1 MNNGKR
7 ISIIGD
13 GAMGV
18 LYASML
24 SSFSPVTVF
33 SRNAERTEKRN
44 GNGIRV
50 ISREGEIICH
60 PVFSSDKSAISSSDL
75 VILFVKSTATVGV
88 IDEYKEYI
96 PEDAYIMTLQNGA
109 GHLEELRRYF
119 PEERIIIGVTEH
131 NASVIDDC
139 TINHGGC
146 GKTVISTSPEWVK
159 DAFSSAGIETEV
171 SDCVMRNIW
180 RKLLTNASLST
191 ATALLM
197 CSIDSLGRSSGA
209 FSIVEKLLEEAV
221 MVAAGDGYRFSYD
234 EVRRELYEK
243 TRTSHNA
250 YTSIY
255 SDLKNGRKTEV
266 DYISGYVTAMA
277 EVLGLDVPYQRAA
290 VDMIHAKEEISS
302 IGC

>member
-1 MNNGKR
+1 MSNEKR

-44 GNGIRV
+44 VNGIRV
-50 ISREGEIICH
+50 ISREGEIICR

-119 PEERIIIGVTEH
+119 SEERIIIGVTEH

-171 SDCVMRNIW
+171 SDCVMRDIW

-266 DYISGYVTAMA
+266 DYISGYVTARA
-277 EVLGLDVPYQRAA
+277 EVLGLDVPYQMAA

>member
-44 GNGIRV
+44 VNGIRV
-50 ISREGEIICH
+50 ISREGEIICR

-146 GKTVISTSPEWVK
+146 GKTVISTSSEWVK

-171 SDCVMRNIW
+171 SDCVMRDIW

-266 DYISGYVTAMA
+266 DYISGYVTARA

>member
-44 GNGIRV
+44 VNGIRV
-50 ISREGEIICH
+50 ISREGEIICR

-266 DYISGYVTAMA
+266 DYISGYVTARA

>member
-1 MNNGKR
+1 MSNGKR

-44 GNGIRV
+44 VNGIRV
-50 ISREGEIICH
+50 ISREGEIICR

-75 VILFVKSTATVGV
+75 VILFVKSTATAGA
-88 IDEYKEYI
+88 IEEYKEYI
-96 PEDAYIMTLQNGA
+96 PEGAYIMTLQNGA

-171 SDCVMRNIW
+171 SDCVMRDIW

-191 ATALLM
+191 ATALLT
-197 CSIDSLGRSSGA
+197 CSIDSLGRSSSA
-209 FSIVEKLLEEAV
+209 FSIVKKLLEEAV

-266 DYISGYVTAMA
+266 DYISGYVTARA
-277 EVLGLDVPYQRAA
+277 EALGLDVPYQRAA

>member
-44 GNGIRV
+44 VNGIRV
-50 ISREGEIICH
+50 ISREGEIICR

-119 PEERIIIGVTEH
+119 PKERIIIGVTEH

-171 SDCVMRNIW
+171 SDCVMRDIW

-266 DYISGYVTAMA
+266 DYISGYVTARA

>member
-1 MNNGKR
+1 
-7 ISIIGD
+7 
-13 GAMGV
+13 MGV

-44 GNGIRV
+44 VNGIRV
-50 ISREGEIICH
+50 ISREGEIICR

-96 PEDAYIMTLQNGA
+96 PEGAYIMTLQNGA

-146 GKTVISTSPEWVK
+146 GKTVISTSSEWVK

-171 SDCVMRNIW
+171 SDCVMRDIW

-266 DYISGYVTAMA
+266 DYISGYVTARA

>member
-1 MNNGKR
+1 
-7 ISIIGD
+7 
-13 GAMGV
+13 MGV

-44 GNGIRV
+44 VNGIRV
-50 ISREGEIICH
+50 ISREGEIICR

-171 SDCVMRNIW
+171 SDCVMRDIW

-209 FSIVEKLLEEAV
+209 FSIVEKQS
-221 MVAAGDGYRFSYD
+221 F
-234 EVRRELYEK
+234 
-243 TRTSHNA
+243 
-250 YTSIY
+250 
-255 SDLKNGRKTEV
+255 
-266 DYISGYVTAMA
+266 
-277 EVLGLDVPYQRAA
+277 
-290 VDMIHAKEEISS
+290 
-302 IGC
+302 

>member
-1 MNNGKR
+1 
-7 ISIIGD
+7 
-13 GAMGV
+13 MGV

-44 GNGIRV
+44 VNGIRV
-50 ISREGEIICH
+50 ISREGEIICR

-75 VILFVKSTATVGV
+75 VILFIKSTATVGV

-171 SDCVMRNIW
+171 SDCVMRDIW

-266 DYISGYVTAMA
+266 DYISGYVTARA

>member
-44 GNGIRV
+44 VNGIRV
-50 ISREGEIICH
+50 ISREGEIICR

-75 VILFVKSTATVGV
+75 VILFVKSTATAGA
-88 IDEYKEYI
+88 IEDYKEYI
-96 PEDAYIMTLQNGA
+96 PEGAYIMTLQNGA

-139 TINHGGC
+139 TINHGGS

-159 DAFSSAGIETEV
+159 DAFSSDGIETEV
-171 SDCVMRNIW
+171 SDFVMRDIW

-266 DYISGYVTAMA
+266 DYISGYVTARA

>member
-44 GNGIRV
+44 VNGIRV
-50 ISREGEIICH
+50 ISREGEIICR

-96 PEDAYIMTLQNGA
+96 PEGAYIMTLQNGA

-171 SDCVMRNIW
+171 SDFVMRDIW

-197 CSIDSLGRSSGA
+197 CSIDSLGRSSSA

-266 DYISGYVTAMA
+266 DYISGYVTARA
-277 EVLGLDVPYQRAA
+277 EALGLDVPYQRAA

>member
-1 MNNGKR
+1 
-7 ISIIGD
+7 
-13 GAMGV
+13 
-18 LYASML
+18 
-24 SSFSPVTVF
+24 
-33 SRNAERTEKRN
+33 
-44 GNGIRV
+44 
-50 ISREGEIICH
+50 
-60 PVFSSDKSAISSSDL
+60 
-75 VILFVKSTATVGV
+75 
-88 IDEYKEYI
+88 
-96 PEDAYIMTLQNGA
+96 MTLQNGA

-139 TINHGGC
+139 TINHGGS

-171 SDCVMRNIW
+171 SDFVMRDIW

-266 DYISGYVTAMA
+266 DYISGYVTARA

>member
-197 CSIDSLGRSSGA
+197 CSIDSLGRSFSA

-266 DYISGYVTAMA
+266 DYISGYVTARA

>member
-44 GNGIRV
+44 VNGIRV
-50 ISREGEIICH
+50 ISREGEIICR

-119 PEERIIIGVTEH
+119 PKERIIIGVTEH

-171 SDCVMRNIW
+171 SDCVMRDIW

-191 ATALLM
+191 ATALLT
-197 CSIDSLGRSSGA
+197 CSIDSLGRSSSA
-209 FSIVEKLLEEAV
+209 FSIVKKLLEEAV

-266 DYISGYVTAMA
+266 DYISGYVTARA
-277 EVLGLDVPYQRAA
+277 EALGLDVPYQRAA

>member
-1 MNNGKR
+1 
-7 ISIIGD
+7 
-13 GAMGV
+13 
-18 LYASML
+18 
-24 SSFSPVTVF
+24 
-33 SRNAERTEKRN
+33 
-44 GNGIRV
+44 
-50 ISREGEIICH
+50 
-60 PVFSSDKSAISSSDL
+60 
-75 VILFVKSTATVGV
+75 
-88 IDEYKEYI
+88 
-96 PEDAYIMTLQNGA
+96 MTLQNGA

-266 DYISGYVTAMA
+266 DYISGYVTARA

>member
-1 MNNGKR
+1 MKKYIVR
-7 ISIIGD
+7 VMHILCVFLLLSACADELTTQEHAAIRE
-13 GAMGV
+13 GV
-18 LYASML
+18 
-24 SSFSPVTVF
+24 PVTVNLNLGVA
-33 SRNAERTEKRN
+33 SSKIITRAAASDEAENTVN
-44 GNGIRV
+44 SV
-50 ISREGEIICH
+50 Y
-60 PVFSSDKSAISSSDL
+60 VFAFNYDGSLDNKQI
-75 VILFVKSTATVGV
+75 FTPST
-88 IDEYKEYI
+88 
-96 PEDAYIMTLQNGA
+96 YIMQ
-109 GHLEELRRYF
+109 
-119 PEERIIIGVTEH
+119 
-131 NASVIDDC
+131 DDC
-139 TINHGGC
+139 IE
-146 GKTVISTSPEWVK
+146 IS
-159 DAFSSAGIETEV
+159 FSMHSGSNKRIYAIGNPSSGSGSLTTNILAGIETEV
-171 SDCVMRNIW
+171 SDCVMRDIW

-266 DYISGYVTAMA
+266 DYISGYVTARA

>member
-1 MNNGKR
+1 
-7 ISIIGD
+7 
-13 GAMGV
+13 MGV

-44 GNGIRV
+44 VNGIRV
-50 ISREGEIICH
+50 ISREGEIICR

-171 SDCVMRNIW
+171 SDCVMRDIW

-266 DYISGYVTAMA
+266 DYISGYVTARA
-277 EVLGLDVPYQRAA
+277 EALGLDVPYQRAA

>member
-1 MNNGKR
+1 
-7 ISIIGD
+7 
-13 GAMGV
+13 MGV

-44 GNGIRV
+44 VNGIRV
-50 ISREGEIICH
+50 ISREGEIICR

-75 VILFVKSTATVGV
+75 VILFVKSTATAGA
-88 IDEYKEYI
+88 IEEYKEYI
-96 PEDAYIMTLQNGA
+96 PEGAYIMTLQNGA

-119 PEERIIIGVTEH
+119 PKERIIIGVTEH

-171 SDCVMRNIW
+171 SDCVMRDIW

-191 ATALLM
+191 ATALLT
-197 CSIDSLGRSSGA
+197 CSIDSLGRSSSA
-209 FSIVEKLLEEAV
+209 FSIVKKLLEEAV

-266 DYISGYVTAMA
+266 DYISGYVTARA

>member
-1 MNNGKR
+1 MSNGKR

-44 GNGIRV
+44 VNGIRV
-50 ISREGEIICH
+50 ISREGEIICR

-171 SDCVMRNIW
+171 SDCVMRDIW

-266 DYISGYVTAMA
+266 DYISGYVTARA

>member
-1 MNNGKR
+1 
-7 ISIIGD
+7 
-13 GAMGV
+13 MGV

-44 GNGIRV
+44 VNGIRV
-50 ISREGEIICH
+50 ISREGEIICR

-171 SDCVMRNIW
+171 SDCVMRDIW

-221 MVAAGDGYRFSYD
+221 MVAAGDGYRFSHD

-266 DYISGYVTAMA
+266 DYISGYVTARA
-277 EVLGLDVPYQRAA
+277 EALGLDVPYQRAA

>member
-1 MNNGKR
+1 
-7 ISIIGD
+7 
-13 GAMGV
+13 MGV

-44 GNGIRV
+44 VNGIRV
-50 ISREGEIICH
+50 ISREGEIICR

-75 VILFVKSTATVGV
+75 VILFVKSTATAGA
-88 IDEYKEYI
+88 IEEYKEYI
-96 PEDAYIMTLQNGA
+96 PEGAYIMTLQNGA

-191 ATALLM
+191 ATAIFYCRKAFRGSCYGCRRRWLSLL
-197 CSIDSLGRSSGA
+197 
-209 FSIVEKLLEEAV
+209 
-221 MVAAGDGYRFSYD
+221 
-234 EVRRELYEK
+234 VR
-243 TRTSHNA
+243 
-250 YTSIY
+250 
-255 SDLKNGRKTEV
+255 
-266 DYISGYVTAMA
+266 
-277 EVLGLDVPYQRAA
+277 
-290 VDMIHAKEEISS
+290 
-302 IGC
+302 

>member
-1 MNNGKR
+1 MNRGKR

-44 GNGIRV
+44 VNGIRV
-50 ISREGEIICH
+50 LSREGERICH

-75 VILFVKSTATVGV
+75 VILFVKSTATAGA
-88 IDEYKEYI
+88 IEEYKEYI

-146 GKTVISTSPEWVK
+146 GKTVISASPEWIK
-159 DAFSSAGIETEV
+159 EAFSSAGIETVV
-171 SDCVMRNIW
+171 SDCVMRDIW

-197 CSIDSLGRSSGA
+197 CSIDSLGAGSYA
-209 FSIVEKLLEEAV
+209 FSLVENLLKEAV
-221 MVAAGDGYRFSYD
+221 MVAAGDGYCFSYD

-266 DYISGYVTAMA
+266 DYISGYVTARA
-277 EVLGLDVPYQRAA
+277 EALGLDVPYQRAA
-290 VDMIHAKEEISS
+290 VEIIHAKEEISS

>member
-44 GNGIRV
+44 VNGIRV

-60 PVFSSDKSAISSSDL
+60 PVFSSDKSAISSSEL
-75 VILFVKSTATVGV
+75 VILFVKSTATAGA
-88 IDEYKEYI
+88 IEEYKEYI

-159 DAFSSAGIETEV
+159 DAVRSAGLETEV
-171 SDCVMRNIW
+171 TDCVMRDIW

-197 CSIDSLGRSSGA
+197 CSIDSLGRSPSA

-266 DYISGYVTAMA
+266 DYISGYVTARA

>member
-1 MNNGKR
+1 MSNGKR

-44 GNGIRV
+44 VNGIRV
-50 ISREGEIICH
+50 ISREGAIICR

-75 VILFVKSTATVGV
+75 VILFVKSTATAGA
-88 IDEYKEYI
+88 IEEYKEYI
-96 PEDAYIMTLQNGA
+96 PEGAYIMTLQNGA

-171 SDCVMRNIW
+171 SDCVMRDIW

-266 DYISGYVTAMA
+266 DYISGYVTARA
-277 EVLGLDVPYQRAA
+277 EALGLDVPYQRAA

>member
-75 VILFVKSTATVGV
+75 VILFVKSTATAGA
-88 IDEYKEYI
+88 IEEYKEYI
-96 PEDAYIMTLQNGA
+96 PEGAYIMTLQNGA

-171 SDCVMRNIW
+171 SDCVMRDIW

-266 DYISGYVTAMA
+266 DYISGYVTARA
-277 EVLGLDVPYQRAA
+277 EALGLEVPYQRAS
-290 VDMIHAKEEISS
+290 VEIIHAKEEISS

>member
-1 MNNGKR
+1 
-7 ISIIGD
+7 
-13 GAMGV
+13 MGV

-44 GNGIRV
+44 VNGIRV
-50 ISREGEIICH
+50 ISREGEIICR

-146 GKTVISTSPEWVK
+146 GKTVISTSSEWVK

-171 SDCVMRNIW
+171 SDCVMRDIW

-266 DYISGYVTAMA
+266 DYISGYVTARA

>member
-1 MNNGKR
+1 MSNGKR

-44 GNGIRV
+44 VNGIRV
-50 ISREGEIICH
+50 ISREGEIICR

-96 PEDAYIMTLQNGA
+96 PEGAYIMTLQNGA

-146 GKTVISTSPEWVK
+146 GKTVISTSSEWVK

-171 SDCVMRNIW
+171 SDCVMRDIW

-266 DYISGYVTAMA
+266 DYISGYVTARA

>member
-1 MNNGKR
+1 
-7 ISIIGD
+7 
-13 GAMGV
+13 MGV

-44 GNGIRV
+44 VNGIRV
-50 ISREGEIICH
+50 ISREGEIICR

-171 SDCVMRNIW
+171 SDCVMRDIW

-191 ATALLM
+191 TTALLM

-266 DYISGYVTAMA
+266 DYISGYVTARA

>member
-44 GNGIRV
+44 VNGIRV
-50 ISREGEIICH
+50 ISREGEIICR

-171 SDCVMRNIW
+171 SDCVMRDIW

-266 DYISGYVTAMA
+266 DYISGYVTARA
-277 EVLGLDVPYQRAA
+277 EALGLDVPYQRAA

>member
-1 MNNGKR
+1 MSNGKR

-44 GNGIRV
+44 VNGIRV
-50 ISREGEIICH
+50 ISREGAIICR

-171 SDCVMRNIW
+171 SDCVMRDIW

-266 DYISGYVTAMA
+266 DYISGYVTARA

>member
-1 MNNGKR
+1 
-7 ISIIGD
+7 
-13 GAMGV
+13 MGV

-44 GNGIRV
+44 GKGIRV

-75 VILFVKSTATVGV
+75 VILFVKSTATAGA
-88 IDEYKEYI
+88 IEEYKEYI

-109 GHLEELRRYF
+109 GHLEELRRCF
-119 PEERIIIGVTEH
+119 SEERIIIGVTEH

-171 SDCVMRNIW
+171 SDCVMRDIW

-266 DYISGYVTAMA
+266 DYISGYVTARA

>member
-1 MNNGKR
+1 
-7 ISIIGD
+7 
-13 GAMGV
+13 MGV

-44 GNGIRV
+44 VNGIRV
-50 ISREGEIICH
+50 ISREGEIICR

-119 PEERIIIGVTEH
+119 PKERIIIGVTEH

-171 SDCVMRNIW
+171 SDCVMRDIW

-266 DYISGYVTAMA
+266 DYISGYVTARA

>member
-1 MNNGKR
+1 
-7 ISIIGD
+7 
-13 GAMGV
+13 MGV

-44 GNGIRV
+44 VNGIRV
-50 ISREGEIICH
+50 ISREGEIICR

-119 PEERIIIGVTEH
+119 SEERIIIGVTEH
-131 NASVIDDC
+131 NASVINDC

-171 SDCVMRNIW
+171 SDCVMRDIW

-266 DYISGYVTAMA
+266 DYISGYVTARA

>member
-1 MNNGKR
+1 M

-44 GNGIRV
+44 VNGIRV
-50 ISREGEIICH
+50 ISREGEIICR

-75 VILFVKSTATVGV
+75 VILFIKSTATVGV

-171 SDCVMRNIW
+171 SDCVMRDIW

-266 DYISGYVTAMA
+266 DYISGYVTARA

>member
-1 MNNGKR
+1 
-7 ISIIGD
+7 
-13 GAMGV
+13 MGV

-44 GNGIRV
+44 VNGIRV
-50 ISREGEIICH
+50 ISREGEIICR
-60 PVFSSDKSAISSSDL
+60 PFFSSDKSAISSSDL

-171 SDCVMRNIW
+171 SDCVMRDIW

-266 DYISGYVTAMA
+266 DYISGYVTARA

>member
-44 GNGIRV
+44 VNGIRV

-197 CSIDSLGRSSGA
+197 CSIDSLGRGSSA

-266 DYISGYVTAMA
+266 DYISGYVTARA

>member
-1 MNNGKR
+1 
-7 ISIIGD
+7 
-13 GAMGV
+13 MGV

-44 GNGIRV
+44 VNGIRV
-50 ISREGEIICH
+50 ISREGEIICR

-131 NASVIDDC
+131 NASVINDC

-171 SDCVMRNIW
+171 SDCVMRDIW

-266 DYISGYVTAMA
+266 DYISGYVTARA

>member
-1 MNNGKR
+1 
-7 ISIIGD
+7 
-13 GAMGV
+13 MGV

-44 GNGIRV
+44 VNGIRV
-50 ISREGEIICH
+50 ISREGEIICR

-171 SDCVMRNIW
+171 SDCVMRDIW

-266 DYISGYVTAMA
+266 DYISGYVTARA

>member
-1 MNNGKR
+1 MSNEKR

-44 GNGIRV
+44 VNGIRV
-50 ISREGEIICH
+50 ISREGEIICR

-119 PEERIIIGVTEH
+119 SEERIIIGVTEH
-131 NASVIDDC
+131 NASVINDC

-171 SDCVMRNIW
+171 SDCVMRDIW

-266 DYISGYVTAMA
+266 DYISGYVTARA

>member
-1 MNNGKR
+1 
-7 ISIIGD
+7 
-13 GAMGV
+13 
-18 LYASML
+18 
-24 SSFSPVTVF
+24 
-33 SRNAERTEKRN
+33 
-44 GNGIRV
+44 
-50 ISREGEIICH
+50 
-60 PVFSSDKSAISSSDL
+60 
-75 VILFVKSTATVGV
+75 
-88 IDEYKEYI
+88 
-96 PEDAYIMTLQNGA
+96 MTLQNGA

-146 GKTVISTSPEWVK
+146 GKTVISTSPEWIK
-159 DAFSSAGIETEV
+159 DVFSSAGIETEV
-171 SDCVMRNIW
+171 SDCVMRDIW

-197 CSIDSLGRSSGA
+197 CSIDSLGRSSSA

-266 DYISGYVTAMA
+266 DYISGYVTARA
-277 EVLGLDVPYQRAA
+277 EALGLDVPYQRAA

>member
-1 MNNGKR
+1 MSNGKR

-44 GNGIRV
+44 VNGIRV
-50 ISREGEIICH
+50 ISREGEIICR

-171 SDCVMRNIW
+171 SDCVMRDIW

-266 DYISGYVTAMA
+266 DYISGYVTARA
-277 EVLGLDVPYQRAA
+277 EALGLDVPYQRAA